1 MRKYK
6 TITPDDRKM
15 ISVLYDAGTPLP
27 SIAAAIGVSVSTLYR
42 ELQRGYT
49 GALNSN
55 ACRAYSAEKAQRT
68 INQNIKRRGRTP
80 ADRKDATK

>member
-6 TITPDDRKM
+6 TITPNDRKM
-15 ISVLYDAGTPLP
+15 ISALYDAGTPLP
-27 SIAAAIGVSVSTLYR
+27 SIAAAIDVSVSTLYR
-42 ELQRGYT
+42 ELRRGYT

-55 ACRAYSAEKAQRT
+55 ACRAYSTEKAQQT